1 MKKSNTISPAMSN
14 VIENAKKAFAEKHG
28 IPVTEV
34 VLIGSI
40 YQGWTVGTYEDR
52 QAYFDSLSN

>member
-1 MKKSNTISPAMSN
+1 MKKNTTISPAMAKA
-14 VIENAKKAFAEKHG
+14 IENAKLKYAEKHG

-40 YQGWTVGTYEDR
+40 YTGWSVGTYEDR
-52 QAYFDSLSN
+52 QNYFDSLNN

>member
-1 MKKSNTISPAMSN
+1 MKKQNTISPAMAKI
-14 VIENAKKAFAEKHG
+14 VENAKKAFAEKHG

-40 YQGWTVGTYEDR
+40 YTGWSVGTYEDR
-52 QAYFDSLSN
+52 QNYFDSLNN